1 MGLKEQESVQDDALQ
16 DEAVFTSRHAIDS
29 TEEPMTE
36 IFSMRIPHELRIL
49 GGRRA
54 RLMGLSLGEYM
65 RYLLARDVDS
75 DTDSLHDGPQSKA
88 LRTRR

>member
-1 MGLKEQESVQDDALQ
+1 MALKEQASEQYEPLQ
-16 DEAVFTSRHAIDS
+16 GEGVFTSRQAIDS

-75 DTDSLHDGPQSKA
+75 DTDSLHDEPQPKA